1 MATTGKKGGSKMY
14 WIIGGLVVAGGIGIY
29 FLLKNRKKQKDNKT
43 TGEGNNKS
51 TEVNTSTTSTTTSTS
66 TTPTSSTPASSTTA
80 SSTSTSST
88 PASSTSASSTP
99 TSNLSMSN
107 YKLDTTAKVKA
118 FQDWMDA
125 QGKGWINKNGKWV
138 LLNKGAGY
146 GNFGTNTK
154 RVWNI
159 FGKDYIKTLN

>member
-1 MATTGKKGGSKMY
+1 MY
-14 WIIGGLVVAGGIGIY
+14 WIIGGLVVVAGGIGIY

-43 TGEGNNKS
+43 TSEGNNKN
-51 TEVNTSTTSTTTSTS
+51 TEVNTSSTPASN
-66 TTPTSSTPASSTTA
+66 TPASNTPASNTPASSTPASSTPA
-80 SSTSTSST
+80 SST
-88 PASSTSASSTP
+88 PASSTPASNVS
-99 TSNLSMSN
+99 LSN

-146 GNFGTNTK
+146 GNFGSNTQ

-159 FGKDYIKTLN
+159 FGKDYLKTLN

>member
-1 MATTGKKGGSKMY
+1 MATTGKKGGYKMY

-29 FLLKNRKKQKDNKT
+29 FLLKNRKKTKDNKT
-43 TGEGNNKS
+43 TGEVNNKT
-51 TEVNTSTTSTTTSTS
+51 TEVNTSTTSTTTTSTS
-66 TTPTSSTPASSTTA
+66 TTPTSTTPTSNIPASNTPASN
-80 SSTSTSST
+80 T
-88 PASSTSASSTP
+88 PASSTP

-107 YKLDTTAKVKA
+107 YKLDTTTKIKA

-125 QGKGWINKNGKWV
+125 QGKGWISKNGKWV

-146 GNFGTNTK
+146 GNFGSNTK

-159 FGKDYIKTLN
+159 FGKDYIKTIN

>member
-1 MATTGKKGGSKMY
+1 MATTGKKGSSKMY
-14 WIIGGLVVAGGIGIY
+14 WIIGGLVVVAGGIGIY
-29 FLLKNRKKQKDNKT
+29 FLLKNRNKQKDNKN
-43 TGEGNNKS
+43 TGESNNKS
-51 TEVNTSTTSTTTSTS
+51 TEVNTSNTST
-66 TTPTSSTPASSTTA
+66 

-88 PASSTSASSTP
+88 PASSTPTSSTPTSSTSTSSKP

-107 YKLDTTAKVKA
+107 YKLDTTTKIKA

-125 QGKGWINKNGKWV
+125 QGKGWVYKNSKWV

-154 RVWNI
+154 RVWDI

>member
-14 WIIGGLVVAGGIGIY
+14 WIIGGLVVVAGGIGIY

-43 TGEGNNKS
+43 TSEGNNKN
-51 TEVNTSTTSTTTSTS
+51 TEVN
-66 TTPTSSTPASSTTA
+66 TSSTPASNVS
-80 SSTSTSST
+80 
-88 PASSTSASSTP
+88 
-99 TSNLSMSN
+99 LSN

-146 GNFGTNTK
+146 GNFGSNTQ

-159 FGKDYIKTLN
+159 FGKDYLKTLN